1 MTSTAT
7 SPISDWQGEQDALE
21 ALRGI
26 VSKRALAGETM
37 LLNMGPQHPSTHGV
51 LRLLLELDGEEIV
64 TCNPEVG
71 YLHTGIEK
79 QMEAK
84 PYLQAITMTD
94 RMDYLN
100 PPANN
105 LVFVMAIEKLCSLE
119 VPPRAQAIRVIFLEL
134 MRIASHLVWL
144 GTFGLD
150 MGAMS
155 MMLYCFREREHILE
169 ISEMISGQRMMGTYF
184 RPGGLWRDVPEA
196 FGPAMRDFVGYM
208 PAKLRDYERLLAHNP
223 IWVERTRHI
232 CPISARDALRW
243 GLTGPT
249 LRASG
254 VNFDLRKALPY
265 SGYAQYDFDVPL
277 GPDGGDVYDR
287 YWCRFQEMWQS
298 LRIIEQALDRLP
310 DGPVMSDDRKFTPP
324 RRAALGTSMEALIHH
339 FKYWTEGIR
348 PPKGEVFVMIEAAR
362 GLMGC
367 YLSSDGGPHPHRVH
381 FRQPTF
387 MHISALP
394 HMAPGWLLA
403 DIIAILGGIDIVL
416 GDVDR

>member
-1 MTSTAT
+1 MGI
-7 SPISDWQGEQDALE
+7 PISAAPFSEWQGELE

-26 VSKRALAGETM
+26 VSERAIAGDTM

-79 QMEAK
+79 QMEDM
-84 PYLQAITMTD
+84 PYVQAITCTD

-105 LVFVMAIEKLCSLE
+105 LAFVMAIEKLCGLE
-119 VPPRAQAIRVIFLEL
+119 VPPRAQVIRVILLEL

-150 MGAMS
+150 LGAMS
-155 MMLYCFREREHILE
+155 MMLYCFREREHLLE
-169 ISEMISGQRMMGTYF
+169 IYEMVSGQRMMGTYF

-196 FGPAMRDFVGYM
+196 FVPAVRDFLDYF
-208 PAKLRDYERLLAHNP
+208 PDKLRDYQRLLANNP
-223 IWVERTRHI
+223 IWKERTKGIAH
-232 CPISARDALRW
+232 ISAEEALAW
-243 GLTGPT
+243 GLTGPS
-249 LRASG
+249 LRGSG
-254 VNFDLRKALPY
+254 VNFDVRKARPY
-265 SGYAQYDFDVPL
+265 CGYEQYDFDIPL
-277 GPDGGDVYDR
+277 GSGEGDVYDR
-287 YWCRFQEMWQS
+287 YWCRFQEMWQC
-298 LRIIEQALDRLP
+298 LRIVEQALHRLP
-310 DGPVMSDDRKFTPP
+310 DGPVLTDDRKYVPPP
-324 RRAALGTSMEALIHH
+324 RSEIGTSMEALIHH

-367 YLSSDGGPHPHRVH
+367 YLASDGSNKAYRVH

-387 MHISALP
+387 FHISALRL
-394 HMAPGWLLA
+394 MASGWMLA